1 MSLKDLHADLYEVYY
16 FEQKYEGYRDSG
28 RYRVRAEKIISL
40 AHKAGINAGRVLDVG
55 CAYGYTVRELQRIGI
70 EAVGLDVSRYA
81 GQKSKTV
88 CFYYVRAS
96 VTHLPFKDK
105 CFDVCYSEGTLEH
118 IAEPFI
124 DPVLKEFERVSKLR
138 ILAISWVDDPPYHL
152 CLHPY
157 EWWLQRIPPN
167 SYLLSTGAGSEAPGE
182 WTLKEA
188 EKRSVLLGDQNE
200 AKN

>member
-1 MSLKDLHADLYEVYY
+1 MSLKELHADLYEAYY
-16 FEQKYEGYRDSG
+16 FEQKYDGYRDSG

-40 AHKAGINAGRVLDVG
+40 GYEAEIKARQVLDIG
-55 CAYGYTVRELQRIGI
+55 CAYGYTVRELQKIGV

-81 GQKSKTV
+81 GQKAKSV
-88 CFYYVRAS
+88 CGSYVRAS

-118 IAEPFI
+118 IAEPFV
-124 DPVLKEFERVSKLR
+124 DQVLKEFERVSKLR

-152 CLHPY
+152 CCRPFA
-157 EWWLQRIPPN
+157 WWLQRIPPN
-167 SYLLSTGAGSEAPGE
+167 SYLLSTGGGSEAPGE

-188 EKRSVLLGDQNE
+188 
-200 AKN
+200 KN